1 MVQENND
8 GTNHRYAWT
17 VLAIVYL
24 ATFAGNMMLNK
35 VSPLVLNLTDEFGIS
50 LSQVGLLM
58 SMFGLTGLILAIPA
72 GIILQRR
79 GLRFTG
85 TVALGIVAIGAALG
99 SLSGSFSFMV
109 FSRLVEGIG
118 VALIVI
124 VSPAAIAMWF
134 PPEKSG
140 GPIGIWSTATPVAG
154 FFIMSLAPQLAPTI
168 GWRGV
173 WWLTS
178 GIAVIAL
185 VIYWLFI
192 RPTPEAGGPESSPP
206 PADPPPRLK
215 TSLRNKDIWL
225 LAIALMIF
233 SLMFLPLITYYPT
246 FLITEGGFSK
256 ERAGLFIGLMGL
268 ATIPSAPLAGWISD
282 AIGSRRLVAMAG
294 FLFLSPLYALAF
306 QVPEG
311 MVLAFILL
319 MGFVSITVPVII
331 FAMVPV
337 VMNDV
342 KLAGSGM
349 AVIILGQYVGM
360 VLGPPIFARLV
371 ESIGWVSTAGAFA
384 LLGLPGILVFLLI
397 KKSP

>member
-1 MVQENND
+1 
-8 GTNHRYAWT
+8 
-17 VLAIVYL
+17 
-24 ATFAGNMMLNK
+24 
-35 VSPLVLNLTDEFGIS
+35 LTDEFDVS

-58 SMFGLTGLILAIPA
+58 SIFGLTGLILAIPA

-85 TVALGIVAIGAALG
+85 TVALGFVAIGAALG
-99 SLSGSFSFMV
+99 ALSGSFPFMV

-124 VSPAAIAMWF
+124 VSPAAIAMRF

-140 GPIGIWSTATPVAG
+140 GPIGIWSTATPVSG

-192 RPTPEAGGPESSPP
+192 RPTPGTGGPESGPP
-206 PADPPPRLK
+206 PADPSPRLK
-215 TSLRNKDIWL
+215 ITLRNKEIWL

-246 FLITEGGFSK
+246 YLSSELGFSK
-256 ERAGLFIGLMGL
+256 ERAGFLIGLMGL
-268 ATIPSAPLAGWISD
+268 ATIPSAPLSGWISD
-282 AIGSRRLVAMAG
+282 VLGSRKWVAIAG
-294 FLFLSPLYALAF
+294 FVFLSPLYALAF

-311 MVLAFILL
+311 MVIIITIL
-319 MGFVSITVPVII
+319 MGFFSIIVPVSI
-331 FAMVPV
+331 FAMVPE

-342 KLAGSGM
+342 KLAGIGM
-349 AVIILGQYVGM
+349 AVIILGQYAGM
-360 VLGPPIFARLV
+360 VIGPPIFAGLV
-371 ESIGWVSTAGAFA
+371 ESVGWVFA
-384 LLGLPGILVFLLI
+384 ANSFAPLGIAGILVFVLM
-397 KKSP
+397 KKSS